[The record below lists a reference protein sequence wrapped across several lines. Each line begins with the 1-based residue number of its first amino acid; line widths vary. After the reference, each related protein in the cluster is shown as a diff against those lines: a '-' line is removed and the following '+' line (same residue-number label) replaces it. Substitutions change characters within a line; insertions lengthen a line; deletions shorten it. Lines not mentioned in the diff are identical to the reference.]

1 MVVVDGTRMKRM
13 WLIVLPKSI
22 LLRGCLFGTILVV
35 LIFVILPLILAT
47 ITVLRQ
53 QLYYYKL
60 RIQNRRKNST
70 KNIESYH
77 PHLSFKSS
85 SLYAGRVWHTRFL
98 PIKHSFTYPIFIF
111 GLNLDD
117 IYCSDSVTAFNN
129 DACRFQSIMWP
140 LSLIVSFNPND
151 HLKNG
156 EGNTSAFDPTTVGR
170 SGNDPTTTMNE
181 KSRGKLPA
189 NSLPERIF
197 RFIQER
203 TDGSFVPTIDTH
215 SIFLVTHL
223 TYFGYC
229 FNPVSFYYIHERN
242 ASQTFECV
250 IGEVSNTPWNEMY
263 CYVLHPNSTD
273 HVHCSRTGSSSGMD
287 HAGDTTGSG
296 KVTNPSEQKAETVK
310 YIFPKQFH
318 VSPFMEMDYNY
329 EWKFTNF
336 SIQPPATATQ
346 KESDHTTDIASIP
359 TSIHIINNLRPIA
372 VVASTKTNTL
382 PSSSNGH
389 TNGLQFSAVMHVH
402 RYSMHP
408 YRILYYMIMY
418 PMYCMIIQI
427 WIHVQAFYLFSKGI
441 AYQPHP
447 LGSET
452 SISRFIGR
460 MMEPFFYIRDQYMSA
475 TGTTSGTTQPQSS
488 STIACNT
495 TTDAANPKSKIS

>member
-1 MVVVDGTRMKRM
+1 M
-13 WLIVLPKSI
+13 WLIVLPKAI
-22 LLRGCLFGTILVV
+22 LIWGCLFGMILLV
-35 LIFVILPLILAT
+35 LIFVILPLLLAT

-60 RIQNRRKNST
+60 RIQNIRKNCT
-70 KNIESYH
+70 PNIESYH
-77 PHLSFKSS
+77 SHLSFKSS
-85 SLYAGRVWHTRFL
+85 ALYVGRVWHTRFL

-117 IYCSDSVTAFNN
+117 VYSSDRVTAFNN
-129 DACRFQSIMWP
+129 DACQFQSIMWP

-156 EGNTSAFDPTTVGR
+156 EGKSSSVDPTTVGR
-170 SGNDPTTTMNE
+170 SGTDPTTAMNE

-197 RFIQER
+197 RFVQER

-242 ASQTFECV
+242 ASQTLVCV

-273 HVHCSRTGSSSGMD
+273 HVRCSTSSSGMD
-287 HAGDTTGSG
+287 HSG
-296 KVTNPSEQKAETVK
+296 NTSRNVTNQSEHKTEAVK

-329 EWKFTNF
+329 EWTFTNF
-336 SIQPPATATQ
+336 SIQPPAIVTQ
-346 KESDHTTDIASIP
+346 KESEHNMDIASIP
-359 TSIHIINNLRPIA
+359 TSIHIINNLRPIT
-372 VVASTKTNTL
+372 VVESTKTNTL
-382 PSSSNGH
+382 SSSSNGH

-418 PMYCMIIQI
+418 PMYCIIIQI

-447 LGSET
+447 RGSET
-452 SISRFIGR
+452 SISRFIGH
-460 MMEPFFYIRDQYMSA
+460 MMEPFFFIRDQYMNA
-475 TGTTSGTTQPQSS
+475 TGTTSDMRQPPSS
-488 STIACNT
+488 STTACNAA
-495 TTDAANPKSKIS
+495 TDAANPKSKIS